1 MAENKNNITLADN
14 EENVLESNNF
24 IEKFIDEDLAKDG
37 QFEGMTVH
45 TRFPPEPNGYLHI
58 GHAKAVCLNF
68 GIAEKYNG
76 LCNLRMDDTNPVSED
91 KDFVDQIV
99 SDIHWLGFDWGDRFY
114 YASDYFQEMY
124 EFAIELIKKDMA
136 YVDESSA
143 ETIRQN
149 RGTLTE
155 PGIESEYRY
164 RPIEESLELFERM
177 RAGEF
182 EDGAMVLRAKIDMSA
197 GNINM
202 RDPVIYRISHTP
214 HHRTGTEW
222 PIYPMYD
229 FAHPIEDA
237 IEHITHSLCTME
249 FEDHRPLYNW
259 VRDNTSVPS
268 KPRQIEFS
276 RLGIEYTVMSKRKL
290 RQLVEEGLVDGW
302 DDPRMPTIAGLRRR
316 GFTPT
321 SIRNFAEGVGITKSQ
336 NMIEYS
342 FLESNLRDDLNENAD
357 RRFVVLDPVELEI
370 TNYPDDKT
378 EYFSVDNHPDFPERG
393 SRDLPFSKHLWIE
406 RDDFMIEPVK
416 KYNRLYV
423 GNKVRLREAYIV
435 ECTGFDTDENGNVT
449 KVYGTYDDVTKG
461 GKAREGEKVRGT
473 IHWVE
478 KTTALDLEAR
488 IYKPLF
494 TVPNPDEA
502 ENYKDVI
509 NTDSLEILQ
518 AKCEPS
524 LLNTQAEE
532 HFQFMRKGYFTRDN
546 RPENQNKLIFNQSV
560 GLKDTFNRK

>member
-1 MAENKNNITLADN
+1 MAENKNNITLEDN
-14 EENVLESNNF
+14 EEIVSESNNF

-76 LCNLRMDDTNPVSED
+76 LCNLRMDDTNPVAED
-91 KDFVDQIV
+91 KDFVDQII

-114 YASDYFQEMY
+114 YASDYFQAMY
-124 EFAIELIKKDMA
+124 DFAVELIKKDLA

-143 ETIRQN
+143 DTIREN

-182 EDGAMVLRAKIDMSA
+182 EDGAMVLRAKIDMSS

-214 HHRTGTEW
+214 HHRTGSEW

-237 IEHITHSLCTME
+237 LEHITHSLCTME

-259 VRDNTSVPS
+259 VRDNISVPS

-316 GFTPT
+316 GFTPA

-357 RRFVVLDPVELEI
+357 RRFVVLDPIELEI

-378 EYFSVDNHPDFPERG
+378 EYFSVDNHPNYPERG
-393 SRDLPFSKHLWIE
+393 SRDLPFSKRLWIE

-449 KVYGTYDDVTKG
+449 KVYATYDEVTKG

-478 KTTALDLEAR
+478 KSTALDLEAR
-488 IYKPLF
+488 IYEPLF

-509 NTDSLEILQ
+509 NTDSLTVLQ

-524 LLNTQAEE
+524 LLNTQAED

-546 RPENQNKLIFNQSV
+546 RPENQSKLIFNQSV

>member
-1 MAENKNNITLADN
+1 MAENKNNITLADD

-237 IEHITHSLCTME
+237 LEHITHSLCTME